1 MRKNLISLLIVCSAL
16 SFINAQPA
24 KEEMNSRG
32 RFYVIGTGPSG
43 PQMATLQA
51 LETIMKMDIIVA
63 SNEHL
68 ELFSDYIKDKPVL
81 FDPWQGLFDYKGKSI
96 HNLNMQGLFAFMK
109 ERLRLVDKRAE
120 QIKGLLA
127 EGKDVGLLDS
137 GNPCLF
143 APGHWYVEKFDAQ
156 EVVII
161 PGMGSDA
168 AAMAALGKSVIPAYN
183 TRFVIQSSP
192 LLLLNRSLE
201 DTQALKD
208 LGKYPNTMIQ
218 YMALG
223 MPEKLF
229 EVLSEI
235 YPPDMPCAVV
245 YWAGYPDQ
253 QRIVRGTIADMGPK
267 LAQEEEKYMGILLI
281 GRFLEGKPYRTS
293 MTRPMLKRAK
303 EAEVSH

>member
-1 MRKNLISLLIVCSAL
+1 MRKSLITFLIVCSAL
-16 SFINAQPA
+16 LFINSQPA

-32 RFYVIGTGPSG
+32 RFYIIGTGPSG

-51 LETIMKMDIIVA
+51 LETITKMEAIVA

-81 FDPWQGLFDYKGKSI
+81 FDPW
-96 HNLNMQGLFAFMK
+96 QGLFAFMK

-143 APGHWYVEKFDAQ
+143 APSHWYVEKFDPQ

-183 TRFVIQSSP
+183 TRFVIQTSP

-218 YMALG
+218 YMALA

-229 EVLSEI
+229 EVLGEI

-253 QRIVRGTIADMGPK
+253 QRIVRGTVADMGTK
-267 LAQEEEKYMGILLI
+267 LAQEEEKYMGLLLI
-281 GRFLEGKPYRTS
+281 GRFLKGKPYRAS

-303 EAEVSH
+303 KAEAFH